1 MTNYRPILFLTRFPK
16 YSKSYAQHLH
26 TDNIMITEHMVSGKG
41 NQIKMPIS
49 D

>member
-1 MTNYRPILFLTRFPK
+1 MTNYRPISLLARFPK

-26 TDNIMITEHMVSGKG
+26 TNNIMITEQMVLGKG
-41 NQIKMPIS
+41 YQVKIPLS